1 MLAHLTRVG
10 MRRPNSTVQV
20 LPELRAKQAEHLAER
35 PDVTGL
41 FYGIKWDMRDD
52 DVPNNAHAVSI
63 WKACLGVAL
72 YAQSAVEVP
81 EPLWLRE
88 LPRTAVV
95 ALSAKLGGVIRRKPV
110 RIVSYAIENAE
121 FAELVGNVPCHR
133 FVRLV
138 LGAFLK
144 LYLRYAVDFLVF
156 GTPSAQKA
164 YAAIWL
170 GAERYPVILELPA
183 SRGAETRSRQGLV
196 FLGETSPRKG
206 IDMAMSSWELLE
218 VEFPDAVFSIAG
230 TGPLDDAIVQW
241 CRANPGQRR
250 FLGLLPHQ
258 EALELIGSALV
269 LVAPSVREKRW
280 REQVG
285 LPISEALSLGLTVVT
300 TDETGL
306 AGYLSSRGHQ
316 VVRAERLSSQSLA
329 AAISAALVAP
339 LPMPR
344 VSGDLPEVHGRQRS
358 HEVLHGG
365 SGD

>member
-1 MLAHLTRVG
+1 MAFH
-10 MRRPNSTVQV
+10 
-20 LPELRAKQAEHLAER
+20 
-35 PDVTGL
+35 
-41 FYGIKWDMRDD
+41 
-52 DVPNNAHAVSI
+52 
-63 WKACLGVAL
+63 
-72 YAQSAVEVP
+72 AQSTVEVP

-88 LPRTAVV
+88 FPRTAVV
-95 ALSAKLGGVIRRKPV
+95 ALSAKLGGVIRRKQV
-110 RIVSYAIENAE
+110 RVVSYAIENSE
-121 FAELVGNVPCHR
+121 FSELVGNVPCRR

-138 LGAFLK
+138 LSAFLK
-144 LYLRYAVDFLVF
+144 LYLRYAVDFVVF
-156 GTPSAQKA
+156 GTPGAQRA
-164 YAAIWL
+164 YAAVWPR
-170 GAERYPVILELPA
+170 AERYPVILELPA
-183 SRGAETRSRQGLV
+183 SRGGRTRARQGLV

-206 IDMAMSSWELLE
+206 VDVAMSSWELLE

-230 TGPLDDAIVQW
+230 TGPLDDAITRW

-250 FLGLLPHQ
+250 FLGLLRHE

-316 VVRAERLSSQSLA
+316 VVRSEMLSPQSLA
-329 AAISAALVAP
+329 AAMSAALASP
-339 LPMPR
+339 LPMSR
-344 VSGDLPEVHGRQRS
+344 VSGDLPAIHGRHRS

>member
-41 FYGIKWDMRDD
+41 FYGIKWDMRDG

-110 RIVSYAIENAE
+110 RVVSYAIENAE

-144 LYLRYAVDFLVF
+144 LYLRYAVDFVVF
-156 GTPSAQKA
+156 GTPGAQKA
-164 YAAIWL
+164 YAAIRP
-170 GAERYPVILELPA
+170 GTERYPVILELPA

-196 FLGETSPRKG
+196 FLGETSLAR
-206 IDMAMSSWELLE
+206 
-218 VEFPDAVFSIAG
+218 
-230 TGPLDDAIVQW
+230 
-241 CRANPGQRR
+241 
-250 FLGLLPHQ
+250 
-258 EALELIGSALV
+258 V
-269 LVAPSVREKRW
+269 LMWLCHHGNCSKWNIPM
-280 REQVG
+280 
-285 LPISEALSLGLTVVT
+285 P
-300 TDETGL
+300 
-306 AGYLSSRGHQ
+306 SSRSRGRDPLTTPLPSG
-316 VVRAERLSSQSLA
+316 VVP
-329 AAISAALVAP
+329 IHVSAASW
-339 LPMPR
+339 
-344 VSGDLPEVHGRQRS
+344 VSFRIKRRS
-358 HEVLHGG
+358 
-365 SGD
+365 S